1 METIKQ
7 LKEDKSKLIDEILDL
22 VHVLDKKEQEIE
34 FLKKKVSLSQMK
46 FEDKD
51 IEGDLFDRNSWLID
65 LKLVSLYQR
74 Y

>member
-22 VHVLDKKEQEIE
+22 VHVLDKKEQEIDY
-34 FLKKKVSLSQMK
+34 LKKKVSLSQMK

-51 IEGDLFDRNSWLID
+51 IDELFDNNS
-65 LKLVSLYQR
+65 
-74 Y
+74 

>member
-22 VHVLDKKEQEIE
+22 VHVLDKKEQEIDY
-34 FLKKKVSLSQMK
+34 LKKKVSLSQMK

-51 IEGDLFDRNSWLID
+51 IDQLFDNNS
-65 LKLVSLYQR
+65 
-74 Y
+74 

>member
-51 IEGDLFDRNSWLID
+51 IEGDLFDRNS
-65 LKLVSLYQR
+65 
-74 Y
+74 